1 MYKNITYI
9 YNLLY
14 MIFKHTIL
22 ININKVFENAKLGLF
37 TMFSHFAL
45 NEISSHWYKLSHDVQ
60 IIYDYLQ

>member
-22 ININKVFENAKLGLF
+22 IKFLKMPSLVCLPCSVIL
-37 TMFSHFAL
+37 H
-45 NEISSHWYKLSHDVQ
+45 
-60 IIYDYLQ
+60 